1 VGVTVTT
8 DSGVSVE
15 IRDESRAATPGPLT
29 RWAVRFVRDPRDAT
43 FVALAAAALGV
54 MLPLAVLAYV
64 PGVLSPW
71 FAVAYLAVLFG
82 VFVDRYILML
92 HCTSHRRLFAR
103 RLAPLNHVIPA
114 VLGPLMGQSPYTY
127 FAHHVGMHHPENNL
141 PDDLSSTLRYRRDSF
156 AHFMHYFGSFF
167 FFGIFQLT
175 RYHWRRKHWKL
186 LRMALVGELSW
197 YALVVGLAFVN
208 PWATLVVLVLPL
220 VLVRFLMMAGNW
232 SQHAFIDGAD
242 AANPY
247 KNSITCINTRYNR
260 RCYNDGYH
268 IGHHVK
274 ASRHWAD
281 MPSDFATN
289 VDRYRDEGA
298 VVFDGIDYF
307 QIWALLMLKRYDA
320 LAKRYVD
327 LGGAGRSRDEIAALL
342 RTRTRR
348 VDLAAVAPQ

>member
-1 VGVTVTT
+1 MTATT
-8 DSGVSVE
+8 NDGVSIE
-15 IRDESRAATPGPLT
+15 IRDDSPAATPGAFT
-29 RWAVRFVRDPRDAT
+29 RWAVRLVRDPRDAT
-43 FVALAAAALGV
+43 FVGLTAAALGV
-54 MLPLAVLAYV
+54 MLTLAVLAYV

-71 FAVAYLAVLFG
+71 YALAYLAVLFG

-114 VLGPLMGQSPYTY
+114 VLAPLMGQSPYTY

-141 PDDLSSTLRYRRDSF
+141 PDDLSSTLAYRRDSF
-156 AHFMHYFGSFF
+156 AHFLHYFGTFIF
-167 FFGIFQLT
+167 LGIFQLT
-175 RYHWRRKHWKL
+175 RYHLRRKQMKL
-186 LRMALVGELSW
+186 ARMAVLGELSW
-197 YALVVGLAFVN
+197 YLMVVGLALVN
-208 PWATLVVLVLPL
+208 VWATLVVLVIPL

-274 ASRHWAD
+274 ANRHWAD
-281 MPSDFATN
+281 MPSDFARN
-289 VDRYRDEGA
+289 LDRYRDEGA

-320 LAKRYVD
+320 LARRYVE
-327 LGGAGRSRDEIAALL
+327 LRAEPRSVEEIVAHLRQ
-342 RTRTRR
+342 RTRP
-348 VDLAAVAPQ
+348 VAVPGA